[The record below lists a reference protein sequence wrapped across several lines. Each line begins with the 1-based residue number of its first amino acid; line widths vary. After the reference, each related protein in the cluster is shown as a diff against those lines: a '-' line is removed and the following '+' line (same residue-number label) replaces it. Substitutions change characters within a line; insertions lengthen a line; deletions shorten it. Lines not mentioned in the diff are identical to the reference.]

1 LDGVG
6 SAGGTDTDLF
16 EVITIHGTDHII
28 NMYPTLEGTYTNS
41 IDLNYMVNK
50 NYSRKLS
57 QIDKFNQ
64 RYKKK

>member
-1 LDGVG
+1 MDGVG
-6 SAGGTDTDLF
+6 SAGGIDTDLF
-16 EVITIHGTDHII
+16 EVITIHGTDYII

-41 IDLNYMVNK
+41 IDLNFIVNK
-50 NYSRKLS
+50 DYSRKLS